1 LTPTTKI
8 KEKLQD
14 IMNFK
19 LNAFP
24 SLLRPYSAIEAQ
36 ADKAERRSPTLSRRE
51 LRRLIAQ
58 MVD

>member
-1 LTPTTKI
+1 
-8 KEKLQD
+8 
-14 IMNFK
+14 MNFN

-24 SLLRPYSAIEAQ
+24 SLLRPFSAIDAR
-36 ADKAERRSPTLSRRE
+36 ANKTVRRSPTLTRRE

>member
-1 LTPTTKI
+1 
-8 KEKLQD
+8 
-14 IMNFK
+14 MNFT

-24 SLLRPYSAIEAQ
+24 SLLRPFAAIDAP
-36 ADKAERRSPTLSRRE
+36 AEKTVRRSPTLSRRE

>member
-1 LTPTTKI
+1 
-8 KEKLQD
+8 
-14 IMNFK
+14 MNFK

-24 SLLRPYSAIEAQ
+24 SLLRPYSATDPRTE
-36 ADKAERRSPTLSRRE
+36 KTVRTSPTLSRRE

>member
-1 LTPTTKI
+1 
-8 KEKLQD
+8 
-14 IMNFK
+14 MNFN

-24 SLLRPYSAIEAQ
+24 SLLRPFAAIDAP
-36 ADKAERRSPTLSRRE
+36 AEKPVRRSPTLTRRE

>member
-1 LTPTTKI
+1 
-8 KEKLQD
+8 
-14 IMNFK
+14 MNFN

-24 SLLRPYSAIEAQ
+24 SLLRPFAAIDAP
-36 ADKAERRSPTLSRRE
+36 AEKTVRRSPILTRRE

>member
-1 LTPTTKI
+1 
-8 KEKLQD
+8 
-14 IMNFK
+14 MNFK

-24 SLLRPYSAIEAQ
+24 SLLRPFAAIDAQ
-36 ADKAERRSPTLSRRE
+36 ADKTARRSPTLSRHE

>member
-1 LTPTTKI
+1 
-8 KEKLQD
+8 
-14 IMNFK
+14 MNFN

-24 SLLRPYSAIEAQ
+24 SLLRPYSAIDAR
-36 ADKAERRSPTLSRRE
+36 AGKPARRAPTLTRRE